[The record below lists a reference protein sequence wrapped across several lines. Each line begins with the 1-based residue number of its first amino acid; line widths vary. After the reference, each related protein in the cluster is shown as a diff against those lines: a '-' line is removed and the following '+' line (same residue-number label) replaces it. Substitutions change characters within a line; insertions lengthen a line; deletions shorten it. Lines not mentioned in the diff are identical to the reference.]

1 MPDALTTL
9 MHALAPWAV
18 GTISGLVVMI
28 LRKIQTDTSKMADR
42 IEHIAEHL
50 ESRLTNLGRRHDDHY
65 QALSA
70 RVARM
75 EGQCEVIHNR
85 MTTDHNDDTHYDDTR

>member
-1 MPDALTTL
+1 MPENSPIVSI

-18 GTISGLVVMI
+18 GTISGLVLMI
-28 LRKIQTDTSKMADR
+28 LRKIQQDTSAMAER
-42 IEHIAEHL
+42 MERIAEHW
-50 ESRLTNLGRRHDDHY
+50 ESQLSNLGRRHDDHF

-75 EGQCEVIHNR
+75 EGHCEVIHNR
-85 MTTDHNDDTHYDDTR
+85 RSSGHADDTH